1 MKVARQK
8 QGECSDFYQIACT
21 KSWCVGGYFGII
33 FVQNMVDEY
42 QKDFA
47 IDYGESTT
55 YPECLAISSNEE
67 YFAAGFTQGGIQI
80 FSIENGKSYQSY
92 NGHPDPMTAIA
103 ISSDGKKCISASMS
117 CLRFWRL
124 DLDQP
129 LQTKISYSEGPIT
142 SVDISENLKFGLVA
156 SLQSIKLWSL
166 EEGDLPQEYAII
178 PAYNMGKVRFNK
190 SSTKKY

>member
-1 MKVARQK
+1 
-8 QGECSDFYQIACT
+8 
-21 KSWCVGGYFGII
+21 
-33 FVQNMVDEY
+33 
-42 QKDFA
+42 
-47 IDYGESTT
+47 
-55 YPECLAISSNEE
+55 
-67 YFAAGFTQGGIQI
+67 
-80 FSIENGKSYQSY
+80 
-92 NGHPDPMTAIA
+92 MTAIA

-156 SLQSIKLWSL
+156 SLQSIKHWSL

-190 SSTKKY
+190 SSTKIIWLESSTGFWVWDIASKKELYLIPIIDDEIIDNFIIAGDDQSIIAHCMNKPEGKILIYKFKDFDERYHQVHKNVRFILLCIIQFNSGYFVVRLW